1 MLVMTNAGHEL
12 RVLLHQAQ
20 CRYQELEV
28 AADEGD
34 DVQVET
40 VAGGVYPSMR
50 DAAGGPDRVQ
60 QFVRWG
66 TTCVQEW
73 PFAERQE
80 IQPPATK

>member
-1 MLVMTNAGHEL
+1 VITNEGREV
-12 RVLLHQAQ
+12 RVLLHLAH

-28 AADEGD
+28 AADEGNYL
-34 DVQVET
+34 QVEA
-40 VAGGVYPSMR
+40 VAGGVYPAVR

-66 TTCVQEW
+66 TTCVQEG

-80 IQPPATK
+80 IKPPATK